1 MGIGGGDHALQYF
14 HLVEHKRVAAA
25 GVDQDEAAGLVAQ
38 RLSERASADTSR
50 VQRLAFT
57 APYPSLVRPLRD
69 DPTEAVHQTL
79 GSVLEGLVFCPKE
92 FQHLIV
98 AWLTSC

>member
-1 MGIGGGDHALQYF
+1 MSYPCAPFGG
-14 HLVEHKRVAAA
+14 
-25 GVDQDEAAGLVAQ
+25 AAGLIAQ
-38 RLSERASADTSR
+38 CVSERPLADTSR
-50 VQRLAFT
+50 VQRLVLA
-57 APYPSLVRPLRD
+57 APYPSLVRTLWD

-98 AWLTSC
+98 AWLTSG